1 MRIDSSLQKLEIYFV
16 AVVAVVLVAGGS
28 LALSTPFKLEN
39 YGVTDVSVQAPQTT
53 SKVTPATGQES
64 RPALLEPALRSLDGV
79 AYHG

>member
-16 AVVAVVLVAGGS
+16 AIVAVVLVAGGS
-28 LALSTPFKLEN
+28 FALSTPFAAEN
-39 YGVTDVSVQAPQTT
+39 YGVANVSAPAPPT
-53 SKVTPATGQES
+53 ATKGVAAGEES

>member
-16 AVVAVVLVAGGS
+16 ATVAVVLVAGAS
-28 LALSTPFKLEN
+28 FALSTPFLVEN
-39 YGVTDVSVQAPQTT
+39 YGVTDVSVQAPRTASQGA
-53 SKVTPATGQES
+53 PAAAQES